1 MEADAY
7 ILTLRHGDKK
17 YKTMV
22 HMGFNDMILYKKEAG
37 GNWSIASQEW
47 PAVTLTLGNNL
58 DTNSTESSGAEAQ

>member
-7 ILTLRHGDKK
+7 ILRHGDKK

-37 GNWSIASQEW
+37 GNWSTAS
-47 PAVTLTLGNNL
+47 
-58 DTNSTESSGAEAQ
+58 